1 MTDASI
7 YSTADIIRRVVGTT
21 TTIGAHPLHH
31 TYGGHTVEPTTKDE
45 IQLLAVQLAGT
56 PQYLAWPNVPEMLA
70 NVRITSTYVHIVEI
84 NDDFVTHAGD
94 AIEFSASSAAV
105 VRTPGVSFVHPR
117 TARRPRTD
125 RGKRLL
131 RLRQQVIASGVSL
144 LDWDDL
150 EKEVQTR
157 RAERR
162 T

>member
-7 YSTADIIRRVVGTT
+7 HSTADIIPGLVETT
-21 TTIGAHPLHH
+21 TTMGAHLSHH
-31 TYGGHTVEPTTKDE
+31 PYGGHTVEPATKDE

-56 PQYLAWPNVPEMLA
+56 RQYLAWPNVPEMVVD
-70 NVRITSTYVHIVEI
+70 VRITSTYVHIVEI
-84 NDDFVTHAGD
+84 NDDFMTHAGD
-94 AIEFSASSAAV
+94 AIEFSAASADV
-105 VRTPGVSFVHPR
+105 VRTPGLSFVPPR
-117 TARRPRTD
+117 TPRRPRTE

-131 RLRQQVIASGVSL
+131 KLRQQVIASGVRL

-150 EKEVQTR
+150 EKEVQGR